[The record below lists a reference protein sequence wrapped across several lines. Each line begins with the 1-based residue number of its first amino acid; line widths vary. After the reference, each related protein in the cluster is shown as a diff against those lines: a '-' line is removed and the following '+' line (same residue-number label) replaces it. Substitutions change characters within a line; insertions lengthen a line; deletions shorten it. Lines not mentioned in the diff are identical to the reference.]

1 MPHHKR
7 KRPKNRRAGCLLC
20 KPWKANGFA
29 HRKRP
34 DGERFSDYK
43 RRRFA
48 ELEVR
53 LELKREAPSNTAMQ
67 QTVVR

>member
-29 HRKRP
+29 RRARV
-34 DGERFSDYK
+34 DGQKFADIRRQRAADSQLDRF
-43 RRRFA
+43 
-48 ELEVR
+48 
-53 LELKREAPSNTAMQ
+53 
-67 QTVVR
+67 